1 VEPLALLG
9 QRNAHCIQALGCRHG
24 WLNNSHLLRWLG
36 PCATKTI
43 AWDVSMVILL
53 IQLIY
58 NMTIFYYATLSQVQA
73 KRIKGIYMCQRIP
86 MTIHAHSQ
94 AGVMVGAGQG

>member
-1 VEPLALLG
+1 
-9 QRNAHCIQALGCRHG
+9 
-24 WLNNSHLLRWLG
+24 
-36 PCATKTI
+36 
-43 AWDVSMVILL
+43 MVILL

>member
-1 VEPLALLG
+1 
-9 QRNAHCIQALGCRHG
+9 
-24 WLNNSHLLRWLG
+24 
-36 PCATKTI
+36 
-43 AWDVSMVILL
+43 MVILL

-94 AGVMVGAGQG
+94 AGVMVGAGQGWLAPGSSYRSMISSPVRLSK